1 MFLAIL
7 SSKLKKKQSEP
18 YMKITGMHANNQWL
32 LHQAVTKSQDRAKL
46 LKSGSKAETEEV
58 G

>member
-1 MFLAIL
+1 MR
-7 SSKLKKKQSEP
+7 
-18 YMKITGMHANNQWL
+18 MMGMHANQQW
-32 LHQAVTKSQDRAKL
+32 LHQAETESQYRANL